1 MALFGFF
8 AALAPSVLAQEL
20 HIGNHA
26 VAGGIVFELSMF
38 AAATVVLTASLS
50 SRTAM
55 MWGLGLLIPS
65 VAALVA
71 AQFAASP
78 TMMVMATALCGV
90 AAALGYRGSLQ
101 VVNQIA
107 PRDRRAE
114 VVSSYFVC
122 CFVGNSVPV
131 IGVGVISTY
140 WMMPV
145 ASAIFAGMLVVFAI
159 AALTVEARRT
169 A

>member
-1 MALFGFF
+1 
-8 AALAPSVLAQEL
+8 
-20 HIGNHA
+20 
-26 VAGGIVFELSMF
+26 
-38 AAATVVLTASLS
+38 
-50 SRTAM
+50 
-55 MWGLGLLIPS
+55 
-65 VAALVA
+65 
-71 AQFAASP
+71 
-78 TMMVMATALCGV
+78 MATALCGV

-140 WMMPV
+140 WTMPV